1 MLNPEILKIIEDSKD
16 DGWVVEPS
24 VKRILKLS
32 GIDVMPFEVGSD
44 FDEARKQAQKLGY
57 PLAAKVVSPKIMHKS
72 EVGGVVLGIQ
82 TESRLSQ
89 VIHDF
94 KKMDHFQGVHLEPMA
109 TGVELI
115 VGAKNDYQFG
125 PVVMLGMGGTGVE
138 IYQDVALR
146 MAPIGANDVISML
159 NCLKAHQLITGY
171 RGTPPINTD
180 KLIEL
185 MLAFSEMAM
194 ALQTHFESIDLNP
207 VLCGP
212 NGCMIADARMILKT
226 DS

>member
-1 MLNPEILKIIEDSKD
+1 MLNPEILKIIENSKD
-16 DGWVVEPS
+16 HGWIVEPS
-24 VKRILKLS
+24 AKCILKLS
-32 GIDVMPFEVGSD
+32 GITIMPFEVAFD
-44 FDEARKQAQKLGY
+44 VDEAIKQAQKLGY

-72 EVGGVVLGIQ
+72 EAGGVALGIKDD
-82 TESRLSQ
+82 SRLSQ

-159 NCLKAHQLITGY
+159 NCLKAHPIITGY

-180 KLIEL
+180 NLIEL
-185 MLAFSEMAM
+185 MLAFSEMTM
-194 ALQTHFESIDLNP
+194 ALQTYFESIYLNP

-212 NGCMIADARMILKT
+212 TGCMIADARMVLKS